1 MHNCTSLLQTLMFAE
16 QQFWIF
22 HIQTKSFSEHKA
34 LDKVYT
40 VIGEY
45 KDKLAERLGSLMP
58 DCIEQLGTSEPI
70 RLNNYVDKS
79 DVVEELNALIDTL
92 VTVFNEDVEEEEGV
106 PSDILNLRDELVS
119 ELRQGVYMLTRLS

>member
-1 MHNCTSLLQTLMFAE
+1 MHNCTSLLQILMFAE

-22 HIQTKSFSEHKA
+22 HIQTKSYSEHKA

-58 DCIEQLGTSEPI
+58 DCIEQLGSSEPI

>member
-1 MHNCTSLLQTLMFAE
+1 MHNCTSLLQILMFAE

-22 HIQTKSFSEHKA
+22 HIQTKSYSEHKA

-58 DCIEQLGTSEPI
+58 DCIEQLGSSEPI

-79 DVVEELNALIDTL
+79 DVIDELNALIDTL
-92 VTVFNEDVEEEEGV
+92 VTGFNEEAEEEEGV